1 MLRDCH
7 CERSLRSNLLV
18 TRGLLRA
25 QTARPRN
32 DSRVWLRLC
41 RARDWEGRFG
51 LRWEFIAEAKRILER
66 EQGTIHKDWGGKLPI
81 ALAYPN
87 TYQVGMSSLGLQTV
101 YRLFNQRA
109 DVVCERVFY
118 RQGAGSRPLISLES
132 QRDVKDFAVLAFSFS
147 FEMDYFNAVEMLR
160 QADIPLLSEER
171 AEGYP
176 LLLAGG
182 PAVMANPQPLAPIF
196 DAFAIGEGEV
206 IVPPLMETL
215 QAGIAESRDELL
227 SALANIPGIYVP
239 TQYPISNIQYPVKRQ
254 WMPNIDAHPAT
265 SVVLTTD
272 TEFGDMYLI
281 EIARGCGRG
290 CRFCLAGYTYRPVR
304 ERSPAVLLEQARDG
318 LSYRDKI
325 GLVSAAVSDYSRL
338 EELVTGLREMGARLS
353 VSSLRV
359 DPLPEALVRALAE
372 SGVQTLTIA
381 PEAGSQRLR
390 TLINKNVSE
399 DDMMRAAELA
409 ARYGFAQ
416 LKLYFMLGLPTET
429 DEDVQAL
436 VDLVLAVRER
446 FPRRITVNITPFVPK
461 AHTPFQW
468 VAMAAVE
475 STKEEL
481 SRIEQALRP
490 GGIAVKAESPAWA
503 AVQGVLSR
511 GDSRVGQALVRV
523 KKRSLA
529 AWRRALRECQ
539 LDAAEYLRER
549 SVDESLP
556 WSVVDS
562 GVSGDYLWREMKRA
576 LKSKAQSSKSKQEG
590 RAIHAAM

>member
-1 MLRDCH
+1 
-7 CERSLRSNLLV
+7 
-18 TRGLLRA
+18 
-25 QTARPRN
+25 
-32 DSRVWLRLC
+32 
-41 RARDWEGRFG
+41 
-51 LRWEFIAEAKRILER
+51 
-66 EQGTIHKDWGGKLPI
+66 
-81 ALAYPN
+81 
-87 TYQVGMSSLGLQTV
+87 
-101 YRLFNQRA
+101 
-109 DVVCERVFY
+109 
-118 RQGAGSRPLISLES
+118 
-132 QRDVKDFAVLAFSFS
+132 
-147 FEMDYFNAVEMLR
+147 
-160 QADIPLLSEER
+160 
-171 AEGYP
+171 
-176 LLLAGG
+176 
-182 PAVMANPQPLAPIF
+182 
-196 DAFAIGEGEV
+196 
-206 IVPPLMETL
+206 
-215 QAGIAESRDELL
+215 
-227 SALANIPGIYVP
+227 
-239 TQYPISNIQYPVKRQ
+239 
-254 WMPNIDAHPAT
+254 
-265 SVVLTTD
+265 
-272 TEFGDMYLI
+272 
-281 EIARGCGRG
+281 
-290 CRFCLAGYTYRPVR
+290 VR

-576 LKSKAQSSKSKQEG
+576 LESKAQSSKSKQEG